1 MRWPVRR
8 ERHTGPSAPLLAG
21 GSVLTAAGSV
31 MYLLPQLQSPLC
43 GIGALALAF
52 TAAVGVSARARH

>member
-1 MRWPVRR
+1 MPWPVRR
-8 ERHTGPSAPLLAG
+8 EPQTGPSAPLLAG

-52 TAAVGVSARARH
+52 TAAVAVSARTRR